1 MGVRKLEDFKMN
13 PALAAAEKSISKGE
27 GLSREDALQLTEIK
41 EREDLFRLVELA
53 GEVRKDRM
61 GNTVDLCAIMNAKSG
76 NCPEDCA
83 FCAQSACHHT
93 EIDKYQMKSAGE
105 ILYQAVNAVNAGAH
119 HFCIV
124 TSGKS
129 LSESDFET
137 VIRAL
142 KLIREKTFLFR
153 CASLG
158 LISPERARKLKEA
171 GLCRFNHNIETAGS
185 FFHKICTTHSQK
197 ERIQTVKNLRHAGI
211 EVCCGGIL
219 NMGETPEQ
227 RIEFA
232 FQLKELKPESV
243 PINFLN
249 PRPGTAL
256 ESRSLMDPFE
266 AIKYLAIFRL
276 ILPESIIRLAGGR
289 REALKDKEELAFKAG
304 VNGLLIGNYLTTE
317 GPQTERDKELLRS
330 LEFKF

>member
-1 MGVRKLEDFKMN
+1 MN
-13 PALAAAEKSISKGE
+13 PALAAAEKAINNGE
-27 GLSREDALQLTEIK
+27 GISHEDALYLTEIK
-41 EREDLFRLVELA
+41 DKDDLMHLVELA
-53 GEVRKDRM
+53 GKVRKDRM
-61 GNTVDLCAIMNAKSG
+61 GDNVDLCAIMNAKSG
-76 NCPEDCA
+76 SCSEDCA
-83 FCAQSACHHT
+83 FCAQSARHST
-93 EIDKYQMKSAGE
+93 AIDKYPMKSAGE
-105 ILYQAVNAVNAGAH
+105 ILNQAVNAEKAGAH

-129 LSESDFET
+129 LYEADFET
-137 VIRAL
+137 VIEAL
-142 KLIREKTFLFR
+142 KLIREKTSLFR

-197 ERIQTVKNLRHAGI
+197 ERIETVENLKDAGI

-219 NMGETPEQ
+219 NVGETPEQ

-232 FQLKELKPESV
+232 FQLKELNPESV

-249 PRPGTAL
+249 PRPGTVL

-266 AIKYLAIFRL
+266 AVKYLAIFRL
-276 ILPESIIRLAGGR
+276 ILPDSIIRLAGGR
-289 REALKDKEELAFKAG
+289 SEALKDQEELAFKAG

-317 GPQTERDKELLRS
+317 GPETKRDKELLRS